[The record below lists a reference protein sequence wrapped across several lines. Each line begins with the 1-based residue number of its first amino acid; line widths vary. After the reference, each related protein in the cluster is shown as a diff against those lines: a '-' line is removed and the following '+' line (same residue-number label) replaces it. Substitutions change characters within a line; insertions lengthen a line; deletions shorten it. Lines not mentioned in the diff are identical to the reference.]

1 LRERER
7 EKKREKNEK
16 GAGRNVTERGTGGCR
31 RV

>member
-1 LRERER
+1 LRIER
-7 EKKREKNEK
+7 EKERENEK